1 MASKR
6 KKPIERHPY
15 CRGRKCRSCTW
26 DSLHITVDGP
36 HPRYT
41 KGHRGFYNGDIDAAI
56 DDFLTV
62 LKGESRRLL
71 RDCAAQTPALKQST
85 SSSLRSSYMSKD
97 WNPHYPG
104 DEVSPRLTSSANL
117 LNSVRDFLSIR
128 IFWTKLLELSHLL
141 LLHDGASS
149 Y

>member
-41 KGHRGFYNGDIDAAI
+41 KGHRGFYNGDIDGCI
-56 DDFLTV
+56 DDFLIV
-62 LKGESRRLL
+62 LKCEARTAVAGMRE
-71 RDCAAQTPALKQST
+71 QTPALKQF
-85 SSSLRSSYMSKD
+85 
-97 WNPHYPG
+97 
-104 DEVSPRLTSSANL
+104 NL
-117 LNSVRDFLSIR
+117 KF
-128 IFWTKLLELSHLL
+128 
-141 LLHDGASS
+141 A
-149 Y
+149 